1 MLFFFKLKFVAI
13 LHDRATNVPSNRKI
27 NSMKAGQGK
36 KVTKKS
42 VEDNKNRVVML
53 KIGLN
58 KV

>member
-1 MLFFFKLKFVAI
+1 
-13 LHDRATNVPSNRKI
+13 
-27 NSMKAGQGK
+27 MKAGQGK